1 MLDFKHY
8 HIPAH
13 TQEALIN
20 YVERGYEPGDFLY
33 CVLGN
38 NLLGAVNM
46 ADAQNLVALKDIV
59 QFVHNELP
67 ENCRGNEAVVIRF
80 LQEHLGQRK
89 GPKDIA

>member
-8 HIPAH
+8 HIPTH

-20 YVERGYEPGDFLY
+20 YIERGYEPGSFLY
-33 CVLGN
+33 AVLSN
-38 NLLGAVNM
+38 DLLGAVSR
-46 ADAQNLVALKDIV
+46 ADALNLPALKDIV
-59 QFVHNELP
+59 QFVYNEMP
-67 ENCRGNEAVVIRF
+67 ENCCGNEAVVIRF

>member
-1 MLDFKHY
+1 MLNFKNY
-8 HIPAH
+8 TIPKH

-38 NLLGAVNM
+38 NLLGAVSR
-46 ADAQNLVALKDIV
+46 ADAQNLPALKDIV

-67 ENCRGNEAVVIRF
+67 NNCHGSEAVVIRF

>member
-8 HIPAH
+8 HIPTH

-20 YVERGYEPGDFLY
+20 YIERGYEPGSFLY
-33 CVLGN
+33 AVLSN
-38 NLLGAVNM
+38 DLLGAVSR
-46 ADAQNLVALKDIV
+46 ADALNLPALKDIV
-59 QFVHNELP
+59 QFVHNEMP
-67 ENCRGNEAVVIRF
+67 ENCCGNEAVVIRF

>member
-8 HIPAH
+8 HIPVH

-20 YVERGYEPGDFLY
+20 YVERGYEPGGFLY
-33 CVLGN
+33 CVLSN
-38 NLLGAVNM
+38 DLHGAVSR
-46 ADAQNLVALKDIV
+46 ADALNLPALKDIT
-59 QFVHNELP
+59 QFVYNELP
-67 ENCRGNEAVVIRF
+67 DNCHGSEAIVIRF